1 MFDTQ
6 IYRTKME
13 VVLERFKNEM
23 KKVRTGRAHP
33 DMLSNLKVEAYGQFM
48 PLNQVANVTVGN
60 ATLLIVTPFDPST
73 IQSITTA
80 IRQDTNLGLNP
91 SDDGRVIRVP
101 IPTLTEE
108 RRQEIVKSASNKVEE
123 AKVALRNIREE
134 ARKGIKLAELP
145 EDAKK
150 RAEKS
155 TDDLTKEFSD
165 QIDTSF
171 KVKTEEIMKI

>member
-48 PLNQVANVTVGN
+48 PLNQVANVTVGD
-60 ATLLIVTPFDPST
+60 ATLLIITPFDPST

-91 SDDGRVIRVP
+91 SDDGRIIRVP
-101 IPTLTEE
+101 IPALTEE

-171 KVKTEEIMKI
+171 KVKTREIMKI

>member
-48 PLNQVANVTVGN
+48 PLNQVANVAVGD

-91 SDDGRVIRVP
+91 SDDGRIIRVP
-101 IPTLTEE
+101 IPALTEE

-171 KVKTEEIMKI
+171 KVKTGEIMKI

>member
-48 PLNQVANVTVGN
+48 PLNQVANVTVGD

-108 RRQEIVKSASNKVEE
+108 RRQEIVKSASSKVEE

-171 KVKTEEIMKI
+171 EVKTEEIMKI

>member
-48 PLNQVANVTVGN
+48 PLNQVANVTVGD
-60 ATLLIVTPFDPST
+60 ATLLIITPFDPST

-91 SDDGRVIRVP
+91 SDDGRIIRVP
-101 IPTLTEE
+101 IPALTEE

-155 TDDLTKEFSD
+155 TDDLTKEFND

-171 KVKTEEIMKI
+171 KVKTGEIMKI

>member
-23 KKVRTGRAHP
+23 KKIRTGRAHP

-48 PLNQVANVTVGN
+48 PLNQIANVTVGD
-60 ATLLIVTPFDPST
+60 ATLLIITPFDPST

-101 IPTLTEE
+101 IPALTEE
-108 RRQEIVKSASNKVEE
+108 RRQEIVKSASSKVEE

-165 QIDTSF
+165 QIDTNF
-171 KVKTEEIMKI
+171 KVKTGEIMKI

>member
-23 KKVRTGRAHP
+23 KKIRTGRAHP

-48 PLNQVANVTVGN
+48 PLNQVANVTVGD
-60 ATLLIVTPFDPST
+60 ATLLIITPFDPST

-91 SDDGRVIRVP
+91 SDDGRIIRV
-101 IPTLTEE
+101 
-108 RRQEIVKSASNKVEE
+108 QS
-123 AKVALRNIREE
+123 
-134 ARKGIKLAELP
+134 
-145 EDAKK
+145 
-150 RAEKS
+150 
-155 TDDLTKEFSD
+155 
-165 QIDTSF
+165 
-171 KVKTEEIMKI
+171 